1 MIARAFF
8 TVLLFA
14 PVALAACSSDAP
26 PVISAVDAPFI
37 PVIET
42 HEPAVG
48 DDVLV
53 FTLLDRDRQPQFPD
67 GTEFRARFF
76 EPTDGGVRFRADAGA
91 VQVEEIGTESFYVAS
106 GIPLDRAG
114 IWAVAVTAS
123 FPGGESESSPRL
135 MFEVSARPAG
145 PAIGDPAPDAPT
157 PMVGDAPLGDLT
169 GDPSPLG
176 RMYAFSASDLIGREP
191 FVLLFATHSRCAGRS
206 TCQRA
211 VSQAK
216 RLAERIAVVHVEPFP
231 AQRRREHQ
239 LKLDAVLAAW
249 RVEAE
254 PIFYVIDA
262 AGTVAA
268 RFQIVARTADLDAAV
283 DAVLGR

>member
-1 MIARAFF
+1 MIARAVFAA
-8 TVLLFA
+8 LLSA
-14 PVALAACSSDAP
+14 PVALAACSSSAP

-48 DDVLV
+48 DDMLV
-53 FTLLDRDRQPQFPD
+53 FTLLDRDRQPQFPG
-67 GTEFRARFF
+67 GTAFRARFF
-76 EPTDGGVRFRADAGA
+76 EPTDGGVRFRADADD
-91 VQVEEIGTESFYVAS
+91 VHVEEVGTEAFYVAS
-106 GIPLDRAG
+106 GIPLDRTG

-135 MFEVSARPAG
+135 MFEVGERPAG

-157 PMVGDAPLGDLT
+157 PTVEDAMLGDLT
-169 GDPSPLG
+169 GDPAPLE
-176 RMYAFSASDLIGREP
+176 RMYASSAPSLIGREP

-206 TCQRA
+206 ACRQA
-211 VSQAK
+211 ISQVK
-216 RLAERIAVVHVEPFP
+216 RLADLVAVVHVEPFP

-249 RVEAE
+249 QVEAE

-262 AGTVAA
+262 AGSIAA
-268 RFQIVARTADLDAAV
+268 RFQIVARTADLNAAV
-283 DAVLGR
+283 NAVLGG